1 MYVSYFPQTIS
12 QWRSQGKSKHNR
24 SNLPIKNLECD
35 HVNISKNKNITPYLS
50 PWNFV
55 TDMVVSYQEK
65 YIFFL
70 WIRNMHVIG
79 ECITN
84 YIKSWTNSKNI
95 YLITSFGG
103 YYYWVF
109 LQVVLYFDKPV
120 GQVKIQTK
128 SKNTKQYCTPK
139 HLKCVICYPT
149 AFSMQSVS
157 NHFLYGKKSK
167 VNREA

>member
-65 YIFFL
+65 NFLFL
-70 WIRNMHVIG
+70 WIHNMHVIG

-139 HLKCVICYPT
+139 HLKCYLL
-149 AFSMQSVS
+149 S
-157 NHFLYGKKSK
+157 NCFFYAKCF
-167 VNREA
+167 

>member
-24 SNLPIKNLECD
+24 SNLPIKNQECD

-65 YIFFL
+65 KFFFL
-70 WIRNMHVIG
+70 WICNMHVIG

-139 HLKCVICYPT
+139 HLKCNLLSSCFFYAKCFESFFIWQEK
-149 AFSMQSVS
+149 QS
-157 NHFLYGKKSK
+157 
-167 VNREA
+167 E

>member
-65 YIFFL
+65 NFFFL

-84 YIKSWTNSKNI
+84 YIKSWTNSKNV

-103 YYYWVF
+103 YYWVF

-139 HLKCVICYPT
+139 HLKCYLL
-149 AFSMQSVS
+149 S
-157 NHFLYGKKSK
+157 NCFFYAKCF
-167 VNREA
+167 

>member
-35 HVNISKNKNITPYLS
+35 HVNISKNKKYHTIL
-50 PWNFV
+50 V
-55 TDMVVSYQEK
+55 TLEFCDRHGCLVSRK
-65 YIFFL
+65 KFFFL

-139 HLKCVICYPT
+139 HLKCYLL
-149 AFSMQSVS
+149 S
-157 NHFLYGKKSK
+157 NCFFYAKCF
-167 VNREA
+167 

>member
-65 YIFFL
+65 KFFFL

-84 YIKSWTNSKNI
+84 YIKSWTNSKNV

-103 YYYWVF
+103 YYWVF

-139 HLKCVICYPT
+139 HLKCYLL
-149 AFSMQSVS
+149 S
-157 NHFLYGKKSK
+157 NCFFYAKCF
-167 VNREA
+167 

>member
-24 SNLPIKNLECD
+24 SNLPIENLECD
-35 HVNISKNKNITPYLS
+35 YVNISKNKNITPHLS

-55 TDMVVSYQEK
+55 TDMVVSYQEQ
-65 YIFFL
+65 IFFL
-70 WIRNMHVIG
+70 WIHNMHVIG

-139 HLKCVICYPT
+139 HLKCYLLSSCFFY
-149 AFSMQSVS
+149 AKCF
-157 NHFLYGKKSK
+157 
-167 VNREA
+167 